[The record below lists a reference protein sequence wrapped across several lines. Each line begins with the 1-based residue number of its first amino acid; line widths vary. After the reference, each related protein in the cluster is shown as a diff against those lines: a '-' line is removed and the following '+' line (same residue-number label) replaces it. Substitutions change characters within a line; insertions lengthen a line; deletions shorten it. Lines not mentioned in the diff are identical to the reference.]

1 MEGSTE
7 LELYHDEKDTQIEVA
22 NTHASSSGEII
33 ETPTID
39 LFINGASNLKT
50 LLYIWKAMSN
60 SFVFNFTRD
69 RIFSTANNRNNTII
83 IGLDIPENKLIKY
96 SFDVNQ
102 LIDGNE
108 ATQEEIDQICVIG
121 AVPTDELE
129 SRLRS
134 CGKGANFTLTI
145 WPNDSNLYF
154 KQTGVEKGTSFIP
167 MKLCDI
173 KQYNPPEMPE
183 HTIVRI
189 MTSDFVS
196 AIKSAIPDKVD
207 KFNFIPFVDGLH
219 IITVGSAG
227 QTIGHT
233 PFGNCTTRFGDESLG
248 SSGSNSGKVSGTTG
262 DKDLALKQLIQSK
275 SLVKRSNASG
285 STTSGGTKPTKGRVV
300 VRNSANNHTITIDA
314 LEIKSLS
321 RLGSVS
327 PESSIISIYY
337 NPVLRALMLEG
348 LVGTFG
354 TYRLYLRNK
363 KISGARLNGNLD

>member
-1 MEGSTE
+1 MEGSDE
-7 LELYHDEKDTQIEVA
+7 LEATHDEKDKQIEL
-22 NTHASSSGEII
+22 ASNMPSMSEGVI

-60 SFVFNFTRD
+60 LFVFNFTRD

-83 IGLDIPENKLIKY
+83 ISLDIPEKNLVKY

-102 LIDGNE
+102 LIDSSE
-108 ATQEEIDQICVIG
+108 ATQEEIDQICIIG
-121 AVPTDELE
+121 SVPTDELE

-173 KQYNPPEMPE
+173 KQYNPPDMPE
-183 HTIVRI
+183 NTIVRI

-219 IITVGSAG
+219 IITVGSSG

-233 PFGNCTTRFGDESLG
+233 PFGNCTTRFGEETSSSTTNSKDLVLKKLLQSKMAQKSSSSST
-248 SSGSNSGKVSGTTG
+248 SSGGARPS
-262 DKDLALKQLIQSK
+262 
-275 SLVKRSNASG
+275 
-285 STTSGGTKPTKGRVV
+285 KGRVV
-300 VRNSANNHTITIDA
+300 IRNSANNHMITIDA
-314 LEIKSLS
+314 SEIKSLA

-327 PESSIISIYY
+327 PESSIILIYY
-337 NPVLRALMLEG
+337 NPILRALMLEG

-363 KISGARLNGNLD
+363 KISGARLNGDLN

>member
-1 MEGSTE
+1 MEESTE
-7 LELYHDEKDTQIEVA
+7 LEVYHDEKDDQLEL
-22 NTHASSSGEII
+22 ASNLQPYSTPEI

-83 IGLDIPENKLIKY
+83 IGLDIPEQKLIKY

-108 ATQEEIDQICVIG
+108 ASQEEIDRICVIG

-154 KQTGVEKGTSFIP
+154 KQAGVEKGTSFIP

-183 HTIVRI
+183 NTIVRI

-207 KFNFIPFVDGLH
+207 KFNFIPFADGLH
-219 IITVGSAG
+219 ITTIGSAG

-233 PFGNCTTRFGDESLG
+233 PFGPCTTRIGDEAPTTT
-248 SSGSNSGKVSGTTG
+248 SNE
-262 DKDLALKQLIQSK
+262 KDMAVRQLLQSK
-275 SLVKRSNASG
+275 SGLRKAG
-285 STTSGGTKPTKGRVV
+285 TTKPNKSRVI

-314 LEIKSLS
+314 SEIKSLS

-327 PESSIISIYY
+327 PESSIISVYY
-337 NPVLRALMLEG
+337 NPKLRALMLEG

-363 KISGARLNGNLD
+363 KLNGVQLNGGLD